1 MNIVA
6 NCRNNENET
15 MNNLTIYKDG
25 FCISTHKAKLDL
37 EAVHQF
43 LSTQSYWSLH
53 IPFEKVAKAAANSLC
68 FGLYFNEQQIG
79 YARIISDY
87 STFAY
92 LADVYVLPEFRGRN
106 LSKWLMQTIMAH
118 PELQGLRR
126 WLLLTKDA
134 HGLYKQYGWQ
144 TIAHP
149 EKCMEIHHQDVYKN
163 T

>member
-1 MNIVA
+1 MVDA
-6 NCRNNENET
+6 
-15 MNNLTIYKDG
+15 
-25 FCISTHKAKLDL
+25 
-37 EAVHQF
+37 
-43 LSTQSYWSLH
+43 
-53 IPFEKVAKAAANSLC
+53 
-68 FGLYFNEQQIG
+68 
-79 YARIISDY
+79 
-87 STFAY
+87 
-92 LADVYVLPEFRGRN
+92 
-106 LSKWLMQTIMAH
+106 TIMAH

>member
-1 MNIVA
+1 MGV
-6 NCRNNENET
+6 CWYRT
-15 MNNLTIYKDG
+15 LSQNLLNMSIFYNY
-25 FCISTHKAKLDL
+25 LDK
-37 EAVHQF
+37 
-43 LSTQSYWSLH
+43 QSYWAKG
-53 IPFEKVAKAAANSLC
+53 IPIEKLKSAIENSIC
-68 FGLYFNEQQIG
+68 FGVYYHKNQIG
-79 YARIISDY
+79 FARVITDKA
-87 STFAY
+87 TFAY
-92 LADVYVLPEFRGRN
+92 IADVFILPEFRKKG